1 MFIYKNNNKKIK
13 FKGTAMKEYTKQMF
27 LFTDIFGKRV
37 EVDFDGGEM
46 TSDAGILYSSGNG
59 E

>member
-1 MFIYKNNNKKIK
+1 
-13 FKGTAMKEYTKQMF
+13 MKEYTKQML

-46 TSDAGILYSSGNG
+46 TSDAGILFLRDLPLKAM
-59 E
+59 